1 MKVAETAV
9 NKWNVD
15 EFGNGWRK
23 FQKRYVKKM
32 RGMANRVECIAR
44 GHAVHSVK
52 IDGCMYSLMSRED
65 WVACEEVLDSPC
77 DEFDTRIGRRSSLRW
92 RSQSQCHSIQIA
104 KHWVSPI

>member
-1 MKVAETAV
+1 MISCKLWQGNQIKVAETAA

-15 EFGNGWRK
+15 EFGNDWRK

-52 IDGCMYSLMSRED
+52 IDSCVQGGLGC
-65 WVACEEVLDSPC
+65 V
-77 DEFDTRIGRRSSLRW
+77 
-92 RSQSQCHSIQIA
+92 
-104 KHWVSPI
+104 